1 MKLFRNIAKTMLTVT
16 VLSAVVACGE
26 DEAVYE
32 PSTPLTNAQVYF
44 SNTVS
49 GDATLTM
56 QDTEYNVVIC
66 RANTQNDLDVKLVA
80 TGSELMK
87 APASVKFAK
96 GESEA
101 NIKVTFD
108 PQEIGYDNPQTL
120 KIALADSAAMAT
132 PYGESVFTL
141 NAVIP
146 APWTSLGK
154 AIMVDDIFTTFFN
167 VQNVPFEVEIQEN
180 DLVPGYYR
188 LVNAYTSAYPYN
200 APEDYDGSVDE
211 YMEIHA
217 ENPDRVWISRTIW
230 STTWNPTDY
239 GYFGTWSLA
248 DYYAQNGKTPEEIEA
263 NGLYGTLKDGEIT
276 FPVNSLMISMT
287 NYKEGGWYQAN
298 TNGAF
303 SVLLPGYEKKDFSAD
318 VQYAGIF
325 TGVDQSTYAV
335 GNLTLGTHA
344 TEVKAVVMTQ
354 ADDAAAVADALAA
367 GELEGT
373 AVQAGRIEVPF
384 NGEEL
389 GSEKLQIVVAV
400 INEGAVKTVVT
411 SGFEYYG
418 GGSNPWKSL
427 GTGTYTESLLCTI
440 FNGLEPVTYDVEI
453 LENSEQPGLYRVMD
467 PYGNDVYPY
476 AENDCAPAG
485 RYLEINACDPQGV
498 YIPLQSLGF
507 DWGYGEMMYVS
518 EGARYLENYDMETLK
533 EAGYLGAVI
542 EGNILLPTFIQEA
555 EDGDLLYQGVF
566 FMGESGYYCGGEDGF
581 RVTLPGATP
590 LEPAKARSPF
600 VKQLERNLIG
610 KRFVPT
616 VNKRIIKRNG
626 EALAI

>member
-16 VLSAVVACGE
+16 VLSAMVACGE

-32 PSTPLTNAQVYF
+32 PSAPLTNAQVYF

-49 GDATLTM
+49 GDATLSM

-141 NAVIP
+141 NAIIP
-146 APWTSLGK
+146 SPWTSLGK
-154 AIMVDDIFTTFFN
+154 ATVVDDIFTTFFS

-188 LVNAYTSAYPYN
+188 LVNAYTSCYPYN
-200 APEDYDGSVDE
+200 APEDYDGSYNE

-217 ENPDRVWISRTIW
+217 ENPDQVWIGQTIW
-230 STTWNPTDY
+230 STDWSY
-239 GYFGTWSLA
+239 GNFGTWSLA
-248 DYYAQNGKTPEEIEA
+248 DYYAQNGKTPEEIAA

-276 FPVNSLMISMT
+276 FPAGALMISMS
-287 NYKEGGWYQAN
+287 NYNEGGWYQAN
-298 TNGAF
+298 GSGLF
-303 SVLLPGYEKKDFSAD
+303 SVLLPGYEKKDFSAA
-318 VQYAGIF
+318 VEYAGIF

-335 GNLTLGTHA
+335 GKLSLGADA
-344 TEVKAVVMTQ
+344 TDVKAIVMTQ

-373 AVQAGRIEVPF
+373 PVQGGRIEVPF

-389 GSEKLQIVVAV
+389 GSEKLQIIVAV
-400 INEGAVKTVVT
+400 IYECAAKAVAT
-411 SGFEYYG
+411 SNFEYYS
-418 GGSNPWKSL
+418 GSGNPWKSI
-427 GTGTYTESLLCTI
+427 GVGQYTESILCTV
-440 FNGLEPVTYDVEI
+440 FNGLEPLTYDVEI

-476 AENDCAPAG
+476 ADNDCAPAG
-485 RYLEINACDPQGV
+485 RYLEINACDPNGV

-518 EGARYLENYDMETLK
+518 EGARYLANYDMAELK
-533 EAGYLGAVI
+533 EAGYMGAVV
-542 EGNILLPTFIQEA
+542 EGNILLPTFIQEY
-555 EDGDLLYQGVF
+555 EDGSSMLYQGVF
-566 FMGESGYYCGGEDGF
+566 FMGEDGYYCGSEDGF
-581 RVTLPGATP
+581 CVTLPGYEP
-590 LEPAKARSPF
+590 LEKTAKVRSPF
-600 VKQLERNLIG
+600 VKQLERNFVG

-616 VNKRIIKRNG
+616 VNKRLVKCNA
-626 EALAI
+626 EKFAF